1 MKKIK
6 CIIAFA
12 LSLSLCTAMAGC
24 GEDKAESSSSSVAD
38 TTKADSVNDES
49 SEDSEEETEAEETEA
64 AEETSE
70 EESDEFAYYN
80 DLAEEYKNNSL
91 SEIISSDQSKTSFSI
106 VKSSDGKSHILD
118 YGYDIFGN
126 RFYDME
132 TKKLVDGNF
141 SVCDGR
147 NLYYYNKNDKA
158 FIKYDLDGNEIQKID
173 FEYAI
178 GCGEEFE
185 LQFSGFDGDYIVS
198 PNQEI
203 IGWDYDNKTLSVL
216 SADFKTFTALPSPT
230 VTEGSHG
237 LATELNG
244 IQVLGFSNDKLVVHG
259 HITEGSDVQYYIC
272 SMDMTSKEWTITAT
286 DCRLGGM
293 AVSLHTKIFGKYL
306 LSYYGL
312 VNIETGEIISEGDF
326 SNYAGGTFSV
336 EYSGDG
342 EKIGHY
348 TEDGEFVSIG
358 DNIVDS
364 GKVYPISD
372 TQFIYKDD
380 YGAFIRNFDD
390 PETDVET
397 VYLNQQ

>member
-24 GEDKAESSSSSVAD
+24 GEDKAESSSSSVAAE
-38 TTKADSVNDES
+38 TKADSVNDES

-91 SEIISSDQSKTSFSI
+91 SERIPITYNNNSFI
-106 VKSSDGKSHILD
+106 VKSPDGKSHIMD
-118 YGYDIFGN
+118 EINSDS
-126 RFYDME
+126 FYDME

-141 SVCDGR
+141 SMCDGK
-147 NLYYYNKNDKA
+147 NLYYDNHSE
-158 FIKYDLDGNEIQKID
+158 ITKYDLDGNEVQKID
-173 FEYAI
+173 SVEFGA
-178 GCGEEFE
+178 EFE
-185 LQFSGFDGDYIVS
+185 IQFYALYNPVIS
-198 PNQEI
+198 PNQEL
-203 IGWDYDNKTLSVL
+203 IGYDDNYHTLRIL

-230 VTEGSHG
+230 ITEGSHG
-237 LATELNG
+237 LVTELNG
-244 IQVLGFSNDKLVVHG
+244 IDVLGFSNNKLIVKG
-259 HITEGSDVQYYIC
+259 SISEGVNHQNYIC
-272 SMDMTSKEWTITAT
+272 SMDMTSQEWNIIAT
-286 DCRLGGM
+286 DFTDMGSDSRP
-293 AVSLHTKIFGKYL
+293 KIVGKYL
-306 LSYYGL
+306 LSSGGV

-326 SNYAGGTFSV
+326 SNYTGGTFSV
-336 EYSGDG
+336 YGN
-342 EKIGHY
+342 KIGHY
-348 TEDGEFVSIG
+348 TEDGEFVSTV

-372 TQFIYKDD
+372 TQFLYKDD

-397 VYLNQQ
+397 VYLAQQ